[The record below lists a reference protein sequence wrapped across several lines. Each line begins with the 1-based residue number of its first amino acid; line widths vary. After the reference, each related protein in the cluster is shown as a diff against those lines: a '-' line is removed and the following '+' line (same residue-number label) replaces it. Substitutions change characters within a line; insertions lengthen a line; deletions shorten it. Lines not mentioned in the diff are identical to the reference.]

1 MEFDKIVHQS
11 TRLQILSYLYPRE
24 KGTFNDLK
32 EDLELTEGN
41 LASHL
46 KKLEKAGYVEVEKKF
61 VDRKPQTTYII
72 TGKGKKALEDHVQK
86 LEDLIEMTE
95 G

>member
-11 TRLQILSYLYPRE
+11 TRLQILSYLHPRE
-24 KGTFNDLK
+24 KATFNDLK

-46 KKLEKAGYVEVEKKF
+46 KKLEEAEYVEVEKKF

-86 LEDLIEMTE
+86 LEGIIEMTE

>member
-11 TRLQILSYLYPRE
+11 TRLQILSNLYHKE
-24 KGTFNDLK
+24 KATFNGLK

-46 KKLEKAGYVEVEKKF
+46 KKLEEAEYIEVEKKF

-72 TGKGKKALEDHVQK
+72 TDKGKKALEEHVHK
-86 LEDLIEMTE
+86 LEDIIEMTE